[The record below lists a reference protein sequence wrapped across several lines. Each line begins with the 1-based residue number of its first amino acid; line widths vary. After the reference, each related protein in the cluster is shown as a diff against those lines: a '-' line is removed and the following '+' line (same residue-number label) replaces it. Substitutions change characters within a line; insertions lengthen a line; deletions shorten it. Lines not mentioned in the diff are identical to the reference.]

1 VDEDPEVS
9 EVSKAEFRSA
19 VLESPVP
26 VLVDF
31 HATWCGPCAWL
42 DPVLTELARKAGGR
56 YRVVKVDVD
65 GAPELARR
73 YRIGSVPT
81 VVLLRNGEEVDR
93 SVGVEPQRL
102 RAMLEVE

>member
-1 VDEDPEVS
+1 MDGDPEVR
-9 EVSKAEFRSA
+9 EVSQGEFQST

-42 DPVLTELARKAGGR
+42 DPVLGELTRKAEGR

-65 GAPELARR
+65 EAPELARC

-81 VVLLRNGEEVDR
+81 VVLLRDGEEVDR

-102 RAMLEVE
+102 HAMLEME